1 MELNT
6 FELIGI
12 ITGIIG
18 SITGISS
25 LIWHIINNRSKLIVE
40 RLYYSTSKTE
50 LIKPPHE
57 RKSKKEYFR
66 VTMLL
71 RNQSNR
77 STTIEDIWLALD
89 NHHYPDC
96 YKTITI
102 PPNSSKKIS
111 FDLKVKEDELKD
123 LLSRGNINIVTSIHH
138 TFGTKKIKAFGTPN
152 NTGWFHAK

>member
-1 MELNT
+1 MAFNRYELM
-6 FELIGI
+6 GI

-18 SITGISS
+18 SITGVTS
-25 LIWHIINNRSKLIVE
+25 LIWHIYNNKSKLIVE
-40 RLYYSTSKTE
+40 RLYYTTSKSE
-50 LIKPPHE
+50 LIKPPHQ
-57 RKSKKEYFR
+57 RKSNKEFFN

-89 NHHYPDC
+89 NHHYSDC
-96 YKTITI
+96 YKSFTI
-102 PPNSSKKIS
+102 PPNSSKNIS
-111 FDLKVKEDELKD
+111 FELKVKEDELKD